1 MVKVGVNECGLIGF
15 LVTKNVTA
23 SGKVKVIAIE
33 DPFIDLNNM
42 VYMFQYWSLI
52 LYSRMN
58 VWGLGAALPLRTLE
72 FNSSRPNDLNP
83 TEEVRPS
90 PYPFAFLSAFTPWL
104 FLHCRPPAGAVL
116 NAGVTEHTA

>member
-42 VYMFQYWSLI
+42 VYMFQYDCIYVS
-52 LYSRMN
+52 SCQEKPRR
-58 VWGLGAALPLRTLE
+58 ALDTLE
-72 FNSSRPNDLNP
+72 LELQVTVSHP
-83 TEEVRPS
+83 V
-90 PYPFAFLSAFTPWL
+90 W
-104 FLHCRPPAGAVL
+104 VL
-116 NAGVTEHTA
+116 